1 MNNFFL
7 QKFIF
12 QNKKIFLFCIIVL
25 FFIIGIFYTIYYQK
39 QKIKE
44 KIVSFI
50 LEKVKNHISGNI
62 YVRNITFNILKK
74 EFSFHDVNIIDHH
87 KFSFVHFS
95 KCKISIENLF
105 QYILINS
112 KYLNIGNLIIDNPK
126 IFIKKYFN
134 EKENNLFYLLKEF
147 VIKKNLSKNS
157 IGIITCSNLK
167 VKNAYLT
174 YENINFKKS
183 YIIKNFFC
191 CFTYDPLKL
200 KIKHFFIKTNNSLLK
215 GKFIFYNNGSEK
227 SFFYEKNR
235 NIQGKIF
242 EGSKIGIDLMSL
254 FFYTKKWSSNSIFF
268 IQGIINGKLN
278 KKLTFSKILIKN
290 VYGNKIFSDKINIFY
305 FKNKWKEIQF
315 LKTIFQISSHEIQ
328 KLTLSNFDLK
338 FNFIKNYYKNFIY
351 RGNLIIKKRFIN
363 LNGNIQYNNIRANI
377 CNTFIRGKDNNIQY
391 TGEILTEKN
400 NILKLSKIPF
410 FSRIPSGLW
419 IFKFKGIYNNFFL
432 KKKDNNNFY
441 NLFTTFFP
449 PNSESK
455 INLNRKKNSYFQ
467 QISINIA
474 KYKNENRFFIK
485 VFSFENKSLKKISIN
500 ISDIIIGHIYGNFGW
515 NNLLKSFKNE
525 IYYLITK
532 KKIKNNYLG
541 KQYAHFNLL
550 IKKSFYQFFNQQKIM
565 KILSDNIQL
574 SGLLKNRKIKIH
586 FFTKK
591 IKLNE
596 ILIKNISIKVNSFLK
611 EKIQLSLEKIFFK
624 NFIFKS
630 IDLSILDRKNFLL
643 IYSNFFFNLQ
653 KKEVQ
658 KQTINLIFKKM
669 NDPYKKCKE
678 NNSLIFFI
686 ISSKLNINGY
696 DWFIVNHMNKNIG
709 TIKIDLINHRGSI
722 NNLMLSSTS
731 KKKEQKKI
739 VINSYFIEKNCN
751 KFQFILK
758 NIELKKI
765 IPKKN
770 IMIDGIING
779 FCILKIK
786 KNKIELNKINI
797 KINNV
802 LIEKK
807 VIGDF
812 YIDSYPYK
820 NNYKIHGILKKGSSE
835 LLFLSGNINN
845 SLQKKSNIDFNVN
858 IQNLN
863 MRDFSFFWKKIN
875 CEARGIIVG
884 DIQIKGSLDNP
895 HYFGKIKIKKF
906 GIKINS
912 INTDYEMINTTY
924 IYLIHNSFIL
934 NSSPFI
940 DTKYYTK
947 GYINGFFLHNNFF
960 KWNLNLSINTNKL
973 LVLNTKKT
981 CNTFFFGKIFSNGQI
996 KIIKKDKD
1004 VKIYMKKG
1012 NILNSSH
1019 LYINPKGLKYKK
1031 NNFIEYINPNNKTNF
1046 NKNDIPKNEIKKV
1059 ENDNKENLFSLN
1071 IKTYINKNTKVSI
1084 LLNNN
1089 LENFIEFRGQG
1100 PLFLKKNIDTNI
1112 QTSGKYF
1119 VKDVFYHFSNKKKIP
1134 ILKLKKRFK
1143 IKSGGMITWINNFN
1157 HSNINLTA
1165 YYTRYVSN
1173 VIDYLDIQNFS
1184 STYDPIIIYTKLKM
1198 SIYGD
1203 IKNPNINLD
1212 ILFPNSNEKIKKKLL
1227 KKLNSYEEKNIQFFS
1242 ILTLGKFFLKNF
1254 PKKHFLSSI
1263 IYNLFL
1269 KYIENIISEI
1279 NPSLNVNFDFIEI
1292 KKNKYSSI
1300 LSSIYYAINN
1310 RISIRS
1316 NIEFFI
1322 KKMKK
1327 EKKSLFRIREIK
1339 LDFNLHRTKNS
1350 YLKLSIFSR
1359 SNNNFIFS
1367 NSKNKK
1373 NKIRHHDIYPLYGNE
1388 IIYRISSDFLWKKI
1402 YKFFFH
1408 KKKLHQNNKKYIEK

>member
-1 MNNFFL
+1 MNNCFL

-39 QKIKE
+39 HTIKE
-44 KIVSFI
+44 KIVSFL
-50 LEKVKNHISGNI
+50 LEKVKDHISGKI
-62 YVRNITFNILKK
+62 YVKNITFNILKK

-112 KYLNIGNLIIDNPK
+112 KYLNIGNLIIENPK
-126 IFIKKYFN
+126 IFVKKYFN

-147 VIKKNLSKNS
+147 VIKKKLSKNS

-174 YENINFKKS
+174 YENINLKKS
-183 YIIKNFFC
+183 YRIKNFFC
-191 CFTYDPLKL
+191 RFTYDPLKL
-200 KIKHFFIKTNNSLLK
+200 KIHNFFIKTNNSFLK
-215 GKFIFYNNGSEK
+215 GKFIFYNNGYEK

-235 NIQGKIF
+235 NIQGEIF
-242 EGSKIGIDLMSL
+242 EGSKLGIDLINL
-254 FFYTKKWSSNSIFF
+254 FFYTKKWSSNSMFF
-268 IQGIINGKLN
+268 IQGIINGKFN
-278 KKLTFSKILIKN
+278 KKLSFSKILIKN

-305 FKNKWKEIQF
+305 FNNKWKKIQF
-315 LKTIFQISSHEIQ
+315 LKTILQISSHEIQ

-338 FNFIKNYYKNFIY
+338 FNFLKNYSKNFIY
-351 RGNLIIKKRFIN
+351 RGNLIIKKRLIN

-377 CNTFIRGKDNNIQY
+377 YNTCIRINDNNIQY

-400 NILKLSKIPF
+400 NILKISKIPF
-410 FSRIPSGLW
+410 FSSFPSGLW
-419 IFKFKGIYNNFFL
+419 IFKFKGIYNNFFF
-432 KKKDNNNFY
+432 KKKVKNDFY
-441 NLFTTFFP
+441 NFFTTLFF

-467 QISINIA
+467 KLSINIA

-485 VFSFENKSLKKISIN
+485 VFSFENKSLKKLSIN
-500 ISDIIIGHIYGNFGW
+500 ISDIIIGHIYGNFEW

-525 IYYLITK
+525 IYCLITK
-532 KKIKNNYLG
+532 KKIENNFLE
-541 KQYAHFNLL
+541 KQYAYFNLF
-550 IKKSFYQFFNQQKIM
+550 IKKSFYKFFNQQKKM

-586 FFTKK
+586 FFTKT

-596 ILIKNISIKVNSFLK
+596 IFIKNISIKVNSFLK
-611 EKIQLSLEKIFFK
+611 EKIQLSIEKIFFK
-624 NFIFKS
+624 NFIFKY
-630 IDLSILDRKNFLL
+630 IDLSILDRKNYLL
-643 IYSNFFFNLQ
+643 IYSHFFFNFQ
-653 KKEVQ
+653 KKEVK
-658 KQTINLIFKKM
+658 KQTVNLIFKKI
-669 NDPYKKCKE
+669 NDPYKKYKE
-678 NNSLIFFI
+678 NHSLIFFI
-686 ISSKLNINGY
+686 IFSQLNINGY
-696 DWFIVNHMNKNIG
+696 DWFIINHINKNIG
-709 TIKIDLINHRGSI
+709 KITIDLINHRGSI

-731 KKKEQKKI
+731 KEKKQKTI
-739 VINSYFIEKNCN
+739 VINYDFIENNCN
-751 KFQFILK
+751 KFRFILK
-758 NIELKKI
+758 NIELKRI
-765 IPKKN
+765 IPKRN
-770 IMIDGIING
+770 IMIDGMTNG
-779 FCILKIK
+779 FCILQIK
-786 KNKIELNKINI
+786 KNKIELNNMNI

-812 YIDSYPYK
+812 YIHSFPYK
-820 NNYKIHGILKKGSSE
+820 KNYKIHGILKKGSSE
-835 LLFLSGNINN
+835 ILFLSGNINN
-845 SLQKKSNIDFNVN
+845 NLQKKSNIDLNIN

-863 MRDFSFFWKKIN
+863 MSDFSFFWKKIN
-875 CEARGIIVG
+875 SEARGIVIG
-884 DIQIKGSLDNP
+884 KIQIKGSLDNP
-895 HYFGKIKIKKF
+895 HYFGKIEIKKF

-924 IYLIHNSFIL
+924 IYLIHNYFIL

-940 DTKYYTK
+940 DTKYHTK

-973 LVLNTKKT
+973 LVLNTKKKY
-981 CNTFFFGKIFSNGQI
+981 NTFFFGRIFSNGKI

-1004 VKIYMKKG
+1004 LKIYMKKG

-1019 LYINPKGLKYKK
+1019 LYINPKGLEYKN
-1031 NNFIEYINPNNKTNF
+1031 NNFIDFINPNKTNF
-1046 NKNDIPKNEIKKV
+1046 NKNDIQKNEIKKV
-1059 ENDNKENLFSLN
+1059 ENENKENKFSLN

-1084 LLNNN
+1084 LLDNN
-1089 LENFIEFRGQG
+1089 LENFIELRGQG

-1112 QTSGKYF
+1112 QTSGTYF
-1119 VKDVFYHFSNKKKIP
+1119 VKDGFYHFSNKEKIP
-1134 ILKLKKRFK
+1134 ILKLKKQFK
-1143 IKSGGMITWINNFN
+1143 IKSGGMITWTNNFN

-1203 IKNPNINLD
+1203 IKNPKINLD
-1212 ILFPNSNEKIKKKLL
+1212 ILFPNSNEEIKKKLF

-1242 ILTLGKFFLKNF
+1242 ILTLGKFLKKNF
-1254 PKKHFLSSI
+1254 PKKNFLSSL
-1263 IYNLFL
+1263 IYNLCL
-1269 KYIENIISEI
+1269 KHIENIISEI
-1279 NPSLNVNFDFIEI
+1279 SPSLNVHFDFIER
-1292 KKNKYSSI
+1292 KKNKYRSI
-1300 LSSIYYAINN
+1300 LSSIYYEINN

-1327 EKKSLFRIREIK
+1327 EKRNLFRIKEIQ

-1350 YLKLSIFSR
+1350 HLKFIIFSR
-1359 SNNNFIFS
+1359 FNNNLIFS
-1367 NSKNKK
+1367 HSKNKK
-1373 NKIRHHDIYPLYGNE
+1373 NKTRNYDIYPLYGNE

-1402 YKFFFH
+1402 YEFFFH
-1408 KKKLHQNNKKYIEK
+1408 KKKLHKTNKKYIEK